1 MLLRSGT
8 QLVPREKKKT
18 PWPVIPDKK
27 QTFETWDQVEDVLK
41 SNTRLILLFYDKT
54 MHRMI
59 CVQTTYLL
67 LNNKKFLKDPKF
79 QRILKCMLKVLH
91 RATDLPEYV
100 AQLVPRLEKLQ
111 LSVRRWG
118 FIRASCKLLDLHSR
132 AVVTANHPS
141 RIDFSVACD

>member
-1 MLLRSGT
+1 MLLRSGI
-8 QLVPREKKKT
+8 KT

-27 QTFETWDQVEDVLK
+27 QTFETWDRVESILK

-54 MHRMI
+54 MNRMI
-59 CVQTTYLL
+59 CVQMSYML

-111 LSVRRWG
+111 MSRIRWT
-118 FIRASCKLLDLHSR
+118 ILRASVKFLSLHSR

-141 RIDFSVACD
+141 RIDFTIRD

>member
-1 MLLRSGT
+1 
-8 QLVPREKKKT
+8 
-18 PWPVIPDKK
+18 
-27 QTFETWDQVEDVLK
+27 
-41 SNTRLILLFYDKT
+41 

-100 AQLVPRLEKLQ
+100 AQLVPRLENLK

-118 FIRASCKLLDLHSR
+118 ALRASVKFLSLHSR